1 VLKTFAVNYRF
12 KHPDQE
18 DFFTSMSA
26 SSSVDLTEFVGM
38 FVEGTARVD
47 YAIEKIK
54 FERIKA
60 AGDSGIT
67 KFSTYVTI
75 ERKLGGSLPQTVT
88 VGFDD
93 GAELTQI
100 WDGKDRTRRIEF
112 EGNSRPLWASID
124 KEISYAIDENM
135 NNNTIYLEG
144 HMSRMISFEWDAIF
158 IIEFLASIFL

>member
-1 VLKTFAVNYRF
+1 
-12 KHPDQE
+12 
-18 DFFTSMSA
+18 MSA

-47 YAIEKIK
+47 YAIEKIE

-60 AGDSGIT
+60 AGDSDIT
-67 KFSTYVTI
+67 KFKTYVTI
-75 ERKLGGSLPQTVT
+75 ERKLGGTLHQTVT

-100 WDGKDRTRRIEF
+100 WE
-112 EGNSRPLWASID
+112 LWASID